1 MAKGVRHQ
9 LVIAHDNPYVDLAL
23 EGRRQPS
30 CAVPAGAPGGS
41 NSSRSPRAG
50 GSGASASLSQSVP
63 APVRLGQVKAV
74 VDFNQSLALQQGG
87 ITALTE
93 CADWPARLRTTY
105 RSRRDGVLAA
115 LAARQWPVPCPEM
128 AMYLW
133 MPLPSLAV
141 ERGWCDE
148 QIASDL
154 LRRSGVAL
162 TPGSGFGSQG
172 SGWLRMALVRPLEEL
187 QLAVDRLSE
196 ALDDLA

>member
-1 MAKGVRHQ
+1 MRHQ
-9 LVIAHDNPYVDLAL
+9 LVIAHDNLTSIWRL
-23 EGRRQPS
+23 RGRHQAC
-30 CAVPAGAPGGS
+30 CAVQAGAPGNRILLALQRLGL
-41 NSSRSPRAG
+41 G
-50 GSGASASLSQSVP
+50 GFRLAFAVGAPPLIEA
-63 APVRLGQVKAV
+63 LGQVKAV

-105 RSRRDGVLAA
+105 RSRRDGILAA
-115 LAARQWPVPCPEM
+115 LAARKWLVPCPEM

-141 ERGWCDE
+141 ERGWGDE

-162 TPGSGFGSQG
+162 TPGSGFGAQG

>member
-1 MAKGVRHQ
+1 MCIRDSSKGWGLGGFR
-9 LVIAHDNPYVDLAL
+9 LAF
-23 EGRRQPS
+23 
-30 CAVPAGAPGGS
+30 AVGAP
-41 NSSRSPRAG
+41 PLIEA
-50 GSGASASLSQSVP
+50 
-63 APVRLGQVKAV
+63 LGQVKAV
-74 VDFNQSLALQQGG
+74 VDFHQSLALKQGG

-115 LAARQWPVPCPEM
+115 LAARQWSVPCPEM
-128 AMYLW
+128 GMYLW
-133 MPLPSLAV
+133 MPLPSQTL

-148 QIASDL
+148 QVASDL

-187 QLAVDRLSE
+187 QWAVDRLAE
-196 ALDDLA
+196 ALDGLA